1 MEIVKAT
8 DENIQEIVNSEI
20 ERLGNTADLNHIDVS
35 SVTSM
40 NYMFNDSQFNG
51 DISKWDVSSVTNMR
65 SMFDNSPF
73 NGDISKWDVSR
84 VTDVDSMYKT
94 SP

>member
-8 DENIQEIVNSEI
+8 DENIKEIVNSEI

-35 SVTSM
+35 R
-40 NYMFNDSQFNG
+40 
-51 DISKWDVSSVTNMR
+51 VTNMR
-65 SMFDNSPF
+65 SMFEDSPF

>member
-8 DENIQEIVNSEI
+8 DENIREIVNSEI

-35 SVTSM
+35 SVT
-40 NYMFNDSQFNG
+40 
-51 DISKWDVSSVTNMR
+51 NM
-65 SMFDNSPF
+65 
-73 NGDISKWDVSR
+73 
-84 VTDVDSMYKT
+84 DSMYKS